1 MTNQPPRILTEPLA
15 ELLARELGLEYLLLP
30 ENNVPVQKGSRGD
43 VRRQSR
49 VLSRRELRAI
59 TRKLVWAYI
68 AQKSA
73 AGVVPR
79 RAGPLPAKML
89 LPQTQKKVAKA
100 R

>member
-30 ENNVPVQKGSRGD
+30 ENNVPVRPGSLAATQ
-43 VRRQSR
+43 RQSR

-68 AQKSA
+68 AQKS
-73 AGVVPR
+73 VR
-79 RAGPLPAKML
+79 PLPT
-89 LPQTQKKVAKA
+89 PQELNAMARQKKVAKA

>member
-30 ENNVPVQKGSRGD
+30 ENNVPVQRNG

-68 AQKSA
+68 AQKS
-73 AGVVPR
+73 V
-79 RAGPLPAKML
+79 GPLPAKML

>member
-68 AQKSA
+68 AQKS
-73 AGVVPR
+73 V
-79 RAGPLPAKML
+79 GPLPAKML

>member
-30 ENNVPVQKGSRGD
+30 ENNVPVQRNG

-89 LPQTQKKVAKA
+89 LPQSQKKVAKA